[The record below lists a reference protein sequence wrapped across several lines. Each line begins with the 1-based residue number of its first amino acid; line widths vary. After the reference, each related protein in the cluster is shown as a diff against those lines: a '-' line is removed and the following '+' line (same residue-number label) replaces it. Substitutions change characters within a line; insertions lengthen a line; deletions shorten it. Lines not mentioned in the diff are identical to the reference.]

1 MGQVK
6 KEVRYIIL
14 DGLGPRKF
22 KMPEIPAASE
32 IYWPHPVLKDN
43 SSLNVGLTL
52 LLSITSG
59 AGNLN
64 FGLKSYH
71 VFEGETNNKAGNFQN
86 VTESALDY
94 GWIFWLDLL
103 MIIYS
108 LSESCILDGRNLTSA
123 KQYWCQSI

>member
-1 MGQVK
+1 
-6 KEVRYIIL
+6 
-14 DGLGPRKF
+14 
-22 KMPEIPAASE
+22 MPEIPAASE

-71 VFEGETNNKAGNFQN
+71 VFERETNNKAGNFQN

-103 MIIYS
+103 MIVYS
-108 LSESCILDGRNLTSA
+108 LSESCILDGRNFASTIGA
-123 KQYWCQSI
+123 KTRFRWLFLSPTWTFVTNINLADFYL